1 MNKFKNIV
9 SINSYFIIEDGSLN
23 WMGWESIYDGGP
35 LRSIEEFLIEN
46 NNYVINR
53 KWCDFFGKN
62 ATFNP
67 NGFLQRIY

>member
-1 MNKFKNIV
+1 
-9 SINSYFIIEDGSLN
+9 
-23 WMGWESIYDGGP
+23 MGWESIYDGGP